1 MKSALTLLLAAG
13 LLAGCANE
21 RHYDFAMGE
30 SVDAVDELQIMDPG
44 ASVRNDGKMASLGLD
59 GNYGVPLKG
68 KYVKSAEA
76 PSEGKTHVT
85 LNFGN

>member
-30 SVDAVDELQIMDPG
+30 SVDEINELQIMDPD
-44 ASVRNDGKMASLGLD
+44 APARNDGKIAALTLN
-59 GNYGVPLKG
+59 GNYGVPLYG
-68 KYVKSAEA
+68 TYVKGAEA
-76 PSEGKTHVT
+76 PAEGKTQVT

>member
-1 MKSALTLLLAAG
+1 MKSAPILLLVTG

-30 SVDAVDELQIMDPG
+30 TIDEMNELQIMDPD
-44 ASVRNDGKMASLGLD
+44 APARNDGKMAALSLN
-59 GNYGVPLKG
+59 GNYGVPLYG
-68 KYVKSAEA
+68 KYVKGAEA
-76 PSEGKTHVT
+76 PAEGKTQVT